1 MNDTNNDAVQA
12 LRDIVA
18 ERVRAVRAK
27 DPEPL
32 ARQQADDTQIGLQP
46 E

>member
-18 ERVRAVRAK
+18 ERVRAVNAK

-32 ARQQADDTQIGLQP
+32 TRQTGRRHQIGLQP